1 MKLTVLVDNNTLIDR
16 YFTGEPGLC
25 FHIQD
30 GHTNL
35 LLDVGY
41 SDIFIGNANKM
52 KLSLRNLDY
61 LVLSHS
67 HLDHT
72 WGLEPLIRYYTEMK
86 IENIPHRV
94 PVLMGH
100 TELFKT
106 VAAPD
111 IPEIGCL
118 LPEEKLRRHFE
129 MSLERT
135 PQWISENLVFLGEIP
150 RVNSFEGT
158 HTFGRKEGA
167 DEDDPVPEDSALVYK
182 SSRGLV
188 VITGCSH
195 SGICNIAEYAREVC
209 REERVYDII
218 GGFHLLSP
226 SEKQIQGTM
235 DYFRQLKPHVI
246 HPCHC
251 TDLSS
256 KIRLASAA
264 PLEEVGVG
272 LILNY

>member
-16 YFTGEPGLC
+16 YFLAEPGLC

-30 GHTNL
+30 GSVNL

-41 SDIFIGNANKM
+41 SDIFLRNAHKM
-52 KLSLRNLDY
+52 NLSLANLDY

-72 WGLEPLIRYYTEMK
+72 WGLEPLIRYYTERK
-86 IENIPHRV
+86 IEKIPHRV

-100 TELFKT
+100 NELFKT
-106 VAAPD
+106 VTAPD

-118 LPEEKLRRHFE
+118 LPKEKLRRHFE
-129 MSLERT
+129 LSLERK
-135 PQWISENLVFLGEIP
+135 PQWINENLVFLGEIP
-150 RVNSFEGT
+150 RLNSFEGT

-167 DEDDPVPEDSALVYK
+167 SEDDPVPEDSALVYK
-182 SSRGLV
+182 SPGGLV
-188 VITGCSH
+188 IITGCSH
-195 SGICNIAEYAREVC
+195 SGICNIVEYAKEIC
-209 REERVYDII
+209 CEERVFDII

-226 SEKQIQGTM
+226 SEKQIQGTT

-256 KIRLASAA
+256 KIKLASVTA
-264 PLEEVGVG
+264 LEEVGVG
-272 LILNY
+272 LILDY